1 MKVRATLAALAVVA
15 LGAAP
20 LANAQSISSD
30 SLGSTA
36 AETKGFGPNLGTTP
50 GDRSVGCSAEWVAQ
64 TINSRQSQDNDYF
77 KSLDGTVTPEPSNAG
92 YVYEMG
98 ADPASPGDLLLHH
111 WFGATTAHWRLPVAT
126 TIDINDAVLTLEFEG
141 DTFAEA
147 PTDED
152 VSAWFSTREEA
163 FSMPDYDWDLPH
175 PEFTVSG
182 NAADGFTLT
191 YELGDL
197 EADSAL
203 GIQLAGPV
211 AADLAS
217 QTATA
222 TLTGTFPVGTASC
235 TPLQSAIGG
244 TPLGSLSGSLAGFG
258 S

>member
-1 MKVRATLAALAVVA
+1 MKARATLAALAVVA

-20 LANAQSISSD
+20 LASAQ
-30 SLGSTA
+30 A
-36 AETKGFGPNLGTTP
+36 PGFGPNLGTTP
-50 GDRSVGCSAEWVAQ
+50 GDRSVGCTAEWVAQ

-77 KSLDGTVTPEPSNAG
+77 KSLDGTVTPSPSNAG

-111 WFGATTAHWRLPVAT
+111 WFSGSNAHWRLPVAT
-126 TIDINDAVLTLEFEG
+126 TIDINDAVLTLKFEG
-141 DTFAEA
+141 GTFAEA

-222 TLTGTFPVGTASC
+222 TLSGTFPVRTASC
-235 TPLQSAIGG
+235 TPLQAAIAG
-244 TPLGSLSGSLAGFG
+244 TPLSWLAEPLANFG